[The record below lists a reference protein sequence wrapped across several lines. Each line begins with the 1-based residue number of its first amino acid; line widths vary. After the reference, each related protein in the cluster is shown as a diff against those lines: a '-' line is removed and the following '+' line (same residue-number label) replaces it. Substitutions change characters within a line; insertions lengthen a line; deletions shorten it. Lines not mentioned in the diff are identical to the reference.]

1 MSPTT
6 SLQLQSPK
14 KIESIRRTISLFRQ
28 PRVEMS
34 LTVLEELPNNNKG
47 KEELPNNNKGKEEL
61 HKQEEKQQVLVEAVV
76 LVLLLED
83 PQ

>member
-34 LTVLEELPNNNKG
+34 LTVLEELHNNNKG
-47 KEELPNNNKGKEEL
+47 KEELT
-61 HKQEEKQQVLVEAVV
+61 KQEEKQLVEAVVV
-76 LVLLLED
+76 LVLLLLED
-83 PQ
+83 PR